1 MRAHA
6 SQIADTSFFLSMSDE
21 AFEQGFGYEWF
32 IRHGVPGDHRDDDLF
47 AGLE

>member
-6 SQIADTSFFLSMSDE
+6 SQIADTSFFLTMPDE
-21 AFEQGFGYEWF
+21 AFEHGFGYEWF
-32 IRHGVPGDHRDDDLF
+32 IRHGVPEDHRDDDLF